1 MILCSLS
8 TLCHFY
14 CADPSA
20 CTPQVANIQK
30 MQRSLLDAFMGTPSC
45 EYKNWESLLL
55 FFTCD
60 CPEVFADDVC
70 LWRGVECDGGFIRA
84 IAILFTG
91 RWNTEI
97 YIVNLH
103 WVPPTTRVFS
113 IKSVSILANWHME
126 SLPRDLRL
134 FSLHDCRTYHDGE
147 DDPKQLNFRVLPPKI
162 EEFYI
167 MGHHCKRMRVLIID
181 NVPDT
186 LRWLQLTNSYLHK
199 VYVACDDLPE
209 SVRRM
214 CFRSQSAMTV
224 KIRGI
229 GGSVCDMRALNA
241 DSWFFMKNSSSY
253 REYLP

>member
-1 MILCSLS
+1 MILCSLP
-8 TLCHFY
+8 TFCHFY

-20 CTPQVANIQK
+20 CTPEVENIQR
-30 MQRSLLDAFMGTPSC
+30 MQRRVLDAFMEPPS
-45 EYKNWESLLL
+45 YVRIWQPLLS

-60 CPEVFADDVC
+60 SPEEFADDVC
-70 LWRGVECDGGFIRA
+70 LWRGFECDGDTIRA
-84 IAILFTG
+84 IAIHFTD

-97 YIVNLH
+97 YIVNLE

-113 IKSVSILANWHME
+113 IKSISILANWHME
-126 SLPRDLRL
+126 SLPRDIRL
-134 FSLHDCRTYHDGE
+134 FHLQDCRTYYDGK
-147 DDPKQLNFRVLPPKI
+147 DDPKQLNFRALPPKI

-167 MGHHCKRMRVLIID
+167 MGYHCKRMRVLIID

-199 VYVACDDLPE
+199 VYVAFDDLPQ

-241 DSWFFMKNSSSY
+241 DSWLLMKNSSSY